1 MSTVKTDK
9 KFTVE
14 EVNEIIRKRLARS
27 GGRILK
33 APEDKATLTVHT
45 ASGKT
50 FRYQPEVRSVDD
62 ALEFARNYMEVPE
75 HSLDRFLKGA
85 TEALD
90 ELTDHIAAYS
100 EKRALSESEQR
111 ALDDMT
117 ETSDKLR
124 ISIDE
129 AEKRMNVMLK
139 PVEDRAITPEREEEI
154 IISFAFKPDQE
165 REQIR
170 NAVIKSQEQRD
181 PVYNVLRSV
190 FMR

>member
-1 MSTVKTDK
+1 MGTVKPDK
-9 KFTVE
+9 TFTVE

-50 FRYQPEVRSVDD
+50 FRYQPEIRSVDD
-62 ALEFARNYMEVPE
+62 VLEFARNYMEVPE

-90 ELTDHIAAYS
+90 ELTEHIAAYS

-129 AEKRMNVMLK
+129 AEKRMSAMLK
-139 PVEDRAITPEREEEI
+139 PVEDRATPEREEQI
-154 IISFAFKPDQE
+154 ILDYAFKPDQE